1 MCWSVLTTVW
11 PAAELH
17 QQHVLSLKAT
27 VLLVCTAQCEP
38 LVGYKELLVL
48 VGLCKA
54 PCEFPFLPDYE
65 DSGL

>member
-1 MCWSVLTTVW
+1 MLECIDHSVASCRIT
-11 PAAELH
+11 PAA
-17 QQHVLSLKAT
+17 QWPSAT
-27 VLLVCTAQCEP
+27 THAAQCEP